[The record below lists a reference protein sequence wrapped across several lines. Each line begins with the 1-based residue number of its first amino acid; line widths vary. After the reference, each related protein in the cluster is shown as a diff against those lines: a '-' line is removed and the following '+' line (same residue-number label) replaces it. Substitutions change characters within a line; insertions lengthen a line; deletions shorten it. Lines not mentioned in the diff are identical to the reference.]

1 MFRRDK
7 RLANI
12 HELREG
18 LAKVQ
23 IWRREPSATVACPI
37 CDAPG
42 LEIVDRS
49 ARPHAEWYAIKCGTC
64 GLDDAI
70 SIPLC
75 PQMNSGN

>member
-7 RLANI
+7 KLANI
-12 HELREG
+12 HEIREA

-23 IWRREPSATVACPI
+23 IWRRAPALPIFCPI
-37 CDAPG
+37 CDAP
-42 LEIVDRS
+42 EFKIVDRS
-49 ARPHAEWYAIKCGTC
+49 ARPYAEWYAVSCGHC
-64 GLDDAI
+64 GIDDAI